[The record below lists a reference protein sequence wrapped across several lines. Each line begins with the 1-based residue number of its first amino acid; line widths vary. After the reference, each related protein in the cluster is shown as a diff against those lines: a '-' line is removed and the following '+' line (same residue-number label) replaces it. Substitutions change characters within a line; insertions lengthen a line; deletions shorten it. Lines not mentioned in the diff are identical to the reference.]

1 MKTRAESR
9 WWEWY
14 ATDAATTSDTL
25 DEAEMRCAA
34 WVAGDSDDGPEDHPE
49 CHTCRGTGIGQSGDP
64 DTSKC
69 HVCGGRGYAVD
80 DSDDCYGDYLRDR
93 AKDDALERGAR

>member
-14 ATDAATTSDTL
+14 TSGEAPASLTEED
-25 DEAEMRCAA
+25 AEMRCAA

-49 CHTCRGTGIGQSGDP
+49 CHACRGTGIGQNGDP
-64 DTSKC
+64 DTAKC
-69 HVCGGRGYAVD
+69 HVCGGRGYVVD
-80 DSDDCYGDYLRDR
+80 DSDDCYGDYLYDS
-93 AKDDALERGAR
+93 AKDDALERAR